1 MIPFKK
7 ISRVPVAPICL
18 YVTTAHICCDLYVI
32 MCVEKI
38 IKPVFKLR
46 QMLGGAGSYG
56 VKNQSNMEKKIKTA
70 LKNTTMCMYNINYV
84 GFFLF
89 NGQLLKLNGKKQEN
103 RECVS
108 AWENEC
114 IYERGRTEAV
124 RQNDAIIPAVA
135 ALTREPR
142 GRRLASKRSRGAP
155 AARGPS
161 GARPQRERKRRRPA
175 GRGRSGRPGT
185 LGPGEGAR
193 RRRPRRRRAGRPR
206 GSWEPPPRQTRGE
219 TTWGFHVQRVST
231 PSSRGT
237 VIPTGRSPNLP
248 ADRKCGK
255 RRPREPWENHRS
267 PAPEMGGGA
276 PETVGPRRSEVG
288 HPDRREL

>member
-161 GARPQRERKRRRPA
+161 GARPQRERKRRR
-175 GRGRSGRPGT
+175 RGRASGSRAQW
-185 LGPGEGAR
+185 EAR
-193 RRRPRRRRAGRPR
+193 DSGSGRRRA
-206 GSWEPPPRQTRGE
+206 
-219 TTWGFHVQRVST
+219 
-231 PSSRGT
+231 
-237 VIPTGRSPNLP
+237 P
-248 ADRKCGK
+248 AATK
-255 RRPREPWENHRS
+255 
-267 PAPEMGGGA
+267 ATQGG
-276 PETVGPRRSEVG
+276 
-288 HPDRREL
+288 